1 MLPTLSPGVISYN
14 SADAATTAP
23 PFAVGV
29 VFSYVCDDPTRYRVE
44 PTSATTTTCEV
55 GDQFT
60 HDLNPPTCVE
70 ACKLCLLFVV
80 SSKIVL
86 SIPVFINLLSSALG
100 LNVFL
105 KQFRFLQSFTSY
117 IIA

>member
-1 MLPTLSPGVISYN
+1 MLPTSSPGVISY
-14 SADAATTAP
+14 SPATTTP

-29 VFSYVCDDPTRYRVE
+29 VFSYVCNDPTRYRVE

-70 ACKLCLLFVV
+70 ACKLCLLFVA
-80 SSKIVL
+80 SSKNVL
-86 SIPVFINLLSSALG
+86 SIPVFVYLLLSAPAI
-100 LNVFL
+100 NVFL
-105 KQFRFLQSFTSY
+105 KQFRFLQSLASY